1 MLLFFCFRSTAVKS
15 AVIKYL
21 NEEAEQWLES
31 PMTYTLFEGLKEKFD
46 EFISIQEEAPPVK
59 IEEAVSKLVMSN
71 FWCT

>member
-1 MLLFFCFRSTAVKS
+1 MKS